1 MSLCADNQTLTDIK
15 DKQKELNN
23 ILEAGKEQLA
33 AMQSKMNELKG
44 KLESFKPEIPEI
56 DGIQKDLLSLTS
68 ITTPEQL
75 TSKLTELNNKYG
87 TNFPAD
93 KISELGLD
101 SFPPT
106 INKSAI
112 CDQIPNLEIKP
123 DGTVKEEPKESKPAE
138 EKPPEPTPEKKT
150 APVAP
155 VELDKYELNK
165 DFITISLK
173 SAIYRMQV
181 EVSKTLRGKKNK
193 RNRQKLVNLT
203 LPEAYVE
210 IVEAGGGD
218 IDELKVF
225 DYTLANLRERQAAF
239 KSKHKELSSW
249 DYIKEGQRVK
259 ERYDET
265 KSTTETNFRFVDS
278 FTIASTQKVERVRK
292 KLLTENEETS

>member
-68 ITTPEQL
+68 VTTPEEL
-75 TSKLTELNNKYG
+75 SSKLTELNSKYG

-112 CDQIPNLEIKP
+112 CDQIPNLEVKP

-165 DFITISLK
+165 DLIKVARKLSYRDNQVQITKIG
-173 SAIYRMQV
+173 
-181 EVSKTLRGKKNK
+181 LRGKKN
-193 RNRQKLVNLT
+193 RQKLFDLT
-203 LPEAYVE
+203 WPEGIIE

-218 IDELKVF
+218 TDALKFF
-225 DYTLANLRERQAAF
+225 DYTVSDLRSRQAAF
-239 KSKHKELSSW
+239 KAKHKKLSSW
-249 DYIKEGQRVK
+249 DFKAEGQGVEKQYNK
-259 ERYDET
+259 EKEFALGYGLKIGFAE
-265 KSTTETNFRFVDS
+265 S
-278 FTIASTQKVERVRK
+278 FTIAATQAVARK
-292 KLLTENEETS
+292 QKSLTEQEETS